1 MNLPVFDDL
10 LNIAEIASVF
20 LGFTVLVTA
29 LTPSR
34 IDMVRIMA
42 VVIGT
47 SMTIVLCLL
56 PILLRTYSDNAAAVI
71 RISGVL
77 WIILNISATV
87 AMVKYIPGFKEVQK
101 EDKTGAAV
109 VWLLEALAYLCLTL
123 GVLGIWEGISIT
135 LYFAAVFSLI
145 FQSVFLFILLVLS
158 ISKSGSIE
166 SNPEN

>member
-1 MNLPVFDDL
+1 MNLPAFDDL
-10 LNIAEIASVF
+10 LNIAEIVSVF

-29 LTPSR
+29 LTPSK

-42 VVIGT
+42 VVMGA

-56 PILLRTYSDNAAAVI
+56 PILLRTYFDNADTVI

-77 WIILNISATV
+77 WIALNISATV

-101 EDKTGAAV
+101 EDKAGAAV
-109 VWLLEALAYLCLTL
+109 VWLLEAMAYIFLVL
-123 GVLGIWEGISIT
+123 GVLGIWEGITIT
-135 LYFAAVFSLI
+135 LYFATVFSLF
-145 FQSVFLFILLVLS
+145 FQSIFLFILLVLS

-166 SNPEN
+166 PKPEN